1 MRAVVVGPICLGAKP
16 LVRMIKFE
24 FKEVRVGNTLIVR
37 ETNVMRYALAVK
49 LNFFVATSRFILQE
63 VTNHLL
69 GFTHDYKLEKN
80 TDKNSRWRS
89 KSSFSLITQR
99 LLIFL
104 N

>member
-1 MRAVVVGPICLGAKP
+1 MK
-16 LVRMIKFE
+16 KHSYE
-24 FKEVRVGNTLIVR
+24 KNTALQIQQKIIVR
-37 ETNVMRYALAVK
+37 ETNVMIYALAVK
-49 LNFFVATSRFILQE
+49 LNFFVATSRFIPQE